1 MYNVR
6 KGAGTMTVEK
16 TFRDELALSV
26 PRKNLEQSFEN
37 VTELHKFGVAVLAEP
52 DLPIPTDYV
61 EMIKLSMRIDV
72 ALRYMYADMFL
83 AERQAS
89 VHKSRI

>member
-1 MYNVR
+1 
-6 KGAGTMTVEK
+6 MTVEK

-37 VTELHKFGVAVLAEP
+37 VTELHKFGVAVLVEP

-83 AERQAS
+83 AERQTS
-89 VHKSRI
+89 IQKSRI